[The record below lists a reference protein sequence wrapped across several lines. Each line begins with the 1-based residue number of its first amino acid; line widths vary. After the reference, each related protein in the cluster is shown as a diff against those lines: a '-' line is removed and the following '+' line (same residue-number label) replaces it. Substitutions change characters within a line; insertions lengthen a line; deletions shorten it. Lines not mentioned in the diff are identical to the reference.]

1 MNDNPPEFAS
11 KYYFAT
17 VTEGVLKGTDVVRLL
32 ASSRDT
38 GVNAEIRYSISG
50 GNQHN
55 KFTIDPFSGLVSVA
69 GEIDH
74 ERARE
79 YFLTIMAEDGGTP
92 TLNNHATVNITVL
105 DANDNPPIFTL
116 ASYSANI
123 NEKSPVGRR
132 IISLTATDLDKVSST
147 TIMFINVVHSI
158 QLITLIIHNRQ

>member
-69 GEIDH
+69 GEIDY

-92 TLNNHATVNITVL
+92 PLNNHATVNITVL
-105 DANDNPPIFTL
+105 DANDNVPIFTL
-116 ASYSANI
+116 ASYSASI

-132 IISLTATDLDKVSST
+132 IITLTATDLDKVSFKLLGLL
-147 TIMFINVVHSI
+147 MWFIQCNCLLVYTNHP
-158 QLITLIIHNRQ
+158 